1 MSNESAPKATQP
13 IKKQFHEEVADRLVE
28 QIKAGT
34 APWQK
39 PWEPGEE
46 VLPHNASTGNRYKGF
61 NAIWLMAQGRED
73 SRWMTYKQA
82 QEVGAQVRAGEK
94 GTTIQYWKFDEERA
108 KKDARGSIM
117 KDKEGQTIY
126 ETVRLD
132 RPRSFTSTVFNAE
145 QIDGLPPRAVKTQD
159 WDPLKRADGILE
171 ATGAKILHK
180 SGDAAYYSPV
190 QDVIVLPERYQ
201 FKERSGYYATALH
214 EVGHWTG
221 HASRLDR
228 DLLHPFGSDGYAK
241 EELRAEIASMILG
254 TDVGV
259 GHDPSRH
266 AAYVGSWIK
275 AIRDDPMVL
284 QRAASDAEKIV
295 GFIKDLEQKRSH
307 RVEIGQSQ
315 TSLIQTSLAVRRPL
329 GECTGTE
336 QKERELLL

>member
-1 MSNESAPKATQP
+1 MSYESVPKATQP

-39 PWEPGEE
+39 LWEPGEE
-46 VLPHNASTGNRYKGF
+46 VLPHNASSGNRYKGF
-61 NAIWLMAQGRED
+61 NAIWLMAQGRVD

-94 GTTIQYWKFDEERA
+94 GTTIQYWKFDESRANKDERG
-108 KKDARGSIM
+108 KIIKDSAGNTVY
-117 KDKEGQTIY
+117 QTFKLEKPMAFY
-126 ETVRLD
+126 A
-132 RPRSFTSTVFNAE
+132 TVFNAE
-145 QIDGLPPRAVKTQD
+145 QIDGLPPKVTKTQD
-159 WDPLKRADGILE
+159 WDPSKRAEGILE

-180 SGDAAYYSPV
+180 SGDVAYYSPV
-190 QDVIVLPERYQ
+190 PDVIVLPERYQ

-228 DLLHPFGSDGYAK
+228 DLTHPFGSDGYAK

-254 TDVGV
+254 ADVGV

-307 RVEIGQSQ
+307 RIEIGQSQ
-315 TSLIQTSLAVRRPL
+315 TSLIRASLEVRRPL
-329 GECTGTE
+329 GESAGTQ
-336 QKERELLL
+336 QKDRELLL